1 MNIIG
6 QATGLKGC
14 EIKLDNPWNT
24 YYAGQTINGVV
35 NLTFEKPKKVRG
47 IIIRFLGEAN
57 TEWSETK
64 RVTNSEGKT
73 EDETETLKGH
83 EEYFQIQYY
92 LLGGKNS
99 PEIELPAGT
108 HSYPFTCALPPS
120 LPSSFEGE
128 FGHVRYTVK
137 VTLDRPWKFDQDM
150 KMAFTVIAPVDLNLN
165 PRVKESFKLE
175 LEKSFCCFCCRSGPL
190 SVITSIPVTG
200 YVSGQVIPIAAECD
214 NASNVA
220 INLVKFILRKRVT
233 FHVSQP
239 RRDKKETM
247 VKIAELSIGP
257 VAANESRNFTQQL
270 EIPPL
275 PPTNLLNCGII
286 ALDYELHIECEVSGP
301 HRNLSGNIPITLG
314 TIPLASFKSPAPYTD
329 VPATNMQEDP
339 STAPTQ
345 PVSPVSPPNG
355 GGGAMGWNVAD
366 SAGGQLYPNIP
377 PPQFVETQFKAPT
390 IAGRDDSEHT
400 HLLGDGQFAP
410 RYPTFQFNATAPP
423 ANY

>member
-1 MNIIG
+1 M
-6 QATGLKGC
+6 GLKGC
-14 EIKLDNPWNT
+14 EIQLDNPWNT
-24 YYAGQTINGVV
+24 YYAGQTINGQIK
-35 NLTFEKPKKVRG
+35 LTFDSAKKVRG

-57 TEWSETK
+57 TEWTEVR
-64 RVTNSEGKT
+64 RVTNSEGKD
-73 EDETETLKGH
+73 EDETEHLKGH

-99 PEIELPAGT
+99 SEIELPAGEHT
-108 HSYPFTCALPPS
+108 YPFTCALPPT

-165 PRVKESFKLE
+165 PRVKEPFKLE

-190 SVITSIPVTG
+190 SVITTLPVTG
-200 YVSGQVIPIAAECD
+200 YVSGQVIPITCECD

-220 INLVKFILRKRVT
+220 ISLVKFVLRKRVT
-233 FHVSQP
+233 FHTSQP
-239 RRDKKETM
+239 RREKKES
-247 VKIAELSIGP
+247 KITISELSVGP
-257 VAANESRNFTQQL
+257 VAGAESRTFTQHL
-270 EIPPL
+270 EIPAL

-286 ALDYELHIECEVSGP
+286 ALDYDLHVQCDVSGP

-314 TIPLASFKSPAPYTD
+314 TIPLASFKAPAPYTD
-329 VPATNMQEDP
+329 VPAQVPPQQLQPDDP
-339 STAPTQ
+339 SLAPTQ

-355 GGGAMGWNVAD
+355 AGGALGWNVAD

-377 PPQFVETQFKAPT
+377 PPQFVETRFKAPRIT
-390 IAGRDDSEHT
+390 GSEDSEYT
-400 HLLGDGQFAP
+400 TVIGGDNFAP
-410 RYPTFQFNATAPP
+410 RYPTFQFSPTAPP
-423 ANY
+423 QHL